1 MAYKLRKHLK
11 DHIDFVMYEKSPDL
25 GGTWFENRYPGCA
38 CDVPSH
44 VYQFS
49 FAPNPDWSQ
58 FFASSAEIQAYLKR
72 VAHDFDLERFVQYNT
87 QVTHALWREETGTW
101 TIELN
106 GQHKV
111 ESEILVNAGGILNNP
126 QTPEIP
132 GLSSFSGP
140 QLHTAAWNSRVNL
153 EGKRIAVIGA
163 GASSIQ
169 LLPQIQPLASHV
181 DVYIR
186 TPSWITPP
194 IGLEREAESANPLYT
209 EEEKTRFKQNAS
221 YYLHVR
227 KGLESRFNGM
237 FRAFVKNTTEQEALR
252 AELTKNMKTRIQDPV
267 LQEKLIPK
275 FEAGCRRMN
284 PGEPYLGSLQKDN
297 VCPVFDEISSITPQG
312 VVAGGTERTC
322 DILILATGFNTSF
335 RPRFPIIGRNGI
347 DLQQLWSE
355 TPTSYMGTGGLEATS
370 DYFVRLLRKVVR
382 QGVKAFD
389 VRSEAQQDFDE
400 HTQSVMQKMVWTGT
414 CRSWFKMGINGK
426 VTALWPGS
434 SLHYMQTLAEN
445 RWEDYC
451 WDYFNERFSYW
462 GNGISWIE
470 DPEVDKLGVEE
481 RSSMVES
488 TTVPRRGQDISYYLW
503 ASDPLES
510 APAGNIPEAAVET
523 VLASYS
529 NDWKA
534 LQENPAVETIIPV

>member
-1 MAYKLRKHLK
+1 MAR
-11 DHIDFVMYEKSPDL
+11 
-25 GGTWFENRYPGCA
+25 
-38 CDVPSH
+38 
-44 VYQFS
+44 
-49 FAPNPDWSQ
+49 
-58 FFASSAEIQAYLKR
+58 
-72 VAHDFDLERFVQYNT
+72 DFDLERFVQYNT
-87 QVTHALWREETGTW
+87 QVTHALWREESGTW

-140 QLHTAAWNSRVNL
+140 QLHTAAWNPRVSL

-194 IGLEREAESANPLYT
+194 IGLERREESANPLYT
-209 EEEKTRFKQNAS
+209 EKEKTRFKQNAS

-252 AELTKNMKTRIQDPV
+252 AELTNNMKTLIQDPV

-297 VCPVFDEISSITPQG
+297 VCPVFDDISSITSQG
-312 VVAGGTERTC
+312 VVAGETERTC

-335 RPRFPIIGRNGI
+335 RPRFPIIGRDGI

-355 TPTSYMGTGGLEATS
+355 TPTSYMGTGVSGFPNYLVYLGPNTPIS
-370 DYFVRLLRKVVR
+370 NGSLI
-382 QGVKAFD
+382 
-389 VRSEAQQDFDE
+389 
-400 HTQSVMQKMVWTGT
+400 GT
-414 CRSWFKMGINGK
+414 VPTYAHFYPN
-426 VTALWPGS
+426 
-434 SLHYMQTLAEN
+434 YETLTVN
-445 RWEDYC
+445 R
-451 WDYFNERFSYW
+451 
-462 GNGISWIE
+462 
-470 DPEVDKLGVEE
+470 KLGGDE
-481 RSSMVES
+481 
-488 TTVPRRGQDISYYLW
+488 
-503 ASDPLES
+503 
-510 APAGNIPEAAVET
+510 
-523 VLASYS
+523 
-529 NDWKA
+529 
-534 LQENPAVETIIPV
+534 